1 MEDLGKETEG
11 WSRAGVVTEA
21 KCERGMSTV
30 EFDTGGVGDQQGM
43 A

>member
-1 MEDLGKETEG
+1 
-11 WSRAGVVTEA
+11 VVTEA